1 MRRLRQLAAL
11 LGLLLLMSVT
21 ATAEPAAKALWTL
34 MVYLD
39 ADNDLERPMMQN
51 LADMARVGSSATV
64 NLIVL
69 AARNAQGD
77 GLYTNAPV
85 LNIPNWTNAKLL
97 QVQQGKL
104 IELDDWGAL
113 DMGDPSTLG
122 RFLTRVTS
130 DFPAERYGVIFGDHG
145 MAWAGLAVAES
156 NDSDS
161 LGIGEVGSMLKGV
174 TKTAG
179 RFELIGFDACVMAN
193 LEVARTLA
201 PFARYMVASEEIEP
215 SAGWDYAAV
224 LSAVERSPQMDGAA
238 LGRVI
243 VDTYRDSFA
252 KSAHHERQQ
261 KAKALTLS
269 VIDLDKVASI
279 DKATAALGSGAH
291 ALLTRGGHD
300 AWIHL
305 AHARNDAE
313 EYGRTAAPGSEP
325 RLGSEVYDLVHVAEN
340 LKQRAQDKAATAAAD
355 SVIAAVRQAIV
366 YSIHGEARPHANG
379 MSIFFPPDQATL
391 AVRGKTSYN
400 ETDFAQINAWYPFL
414 LDYTALP
421 ASDAERNRPKPAIDP
436 LQASGRMVSHGSEI
450 KITSQA
456 HGDDIE
462 DASFVLSM
470 VDNGSRVVIG
480 SIPVDLDSKGDLK
493 EDWDGE
499 WFTISD
505 GNEEFIAPITS
516 FEELSDGDE
525 EDVYWAEVPAQLRV
539 SGTTQWLDVTL
550 GFVLDFKEEE
560 VTGDFIYAVE
570 YTRHGPRE
578 IDVDV
583 GDDLRPMY
591 EVIDAAGKAALA
603 AADGHVMHIDDLD
616 DLKVKRDPVP
626 SGRYQVGFLVRSLG
640 GRHSESFV
648 DVDVE

>member
-1 MRRLRQLAAL
+1 
-11 LGLLLLMSVT
+11 
-21 ATAEPAAKALWTL
+21 
-34 MVYLD
+34 
-39 ADNDLERPMMQN
+39 
-51 LADMARVGSSATV
+51 
-64 NLIVL
+64 
-69 AARNAQGD
+69 
-77 GLYTNAPV
+77 
-85 LNIPNWTNAKLL
+85 
-97 QVQQGKL
+97 
-104 IELDDWGAL
+104 
-113 DMGDPSTLG
+113 
-122 RFLTRVTS
+122 
-130 DFPAERYGVIFGDHG
+130 
-145 MAWAGLAVAES
+145 
-156 NDSDS
+156 
-161 LGIGEVGSMLKGV
+161 
-174 TKTAG
+174 
-179 RFELIGFDACVMAN
+179 
-193 LEVARTLA
+193 
-201 PFARYMVASEEIEP
+201 
-215 SAGWDYAAV
+215 
-224 LSAVERSPQMDGAA
+224 
-238 LGRVI
+238 
-243 VDTYRDSFA
+243 
-252 KSAHHERQQ
+252 
-261 KAKALTLS
+261 
-269 VIDLDKVASI
+269 
-279 DKATAALGSGAH
+279 
-291 ALLTRGGHD
+291 
-300 AWIHL
+300 
-305 AHARNDAE
+305 
-313 EYGRTAAPGSEP
+313 
-325 RLGSEVYDLVHVAEN
+325 
-340 LKQRAQDKAATAAAD
+340 
-355 SVIAAVRQAIV
+355 
-366 YSIHGEARPHANG
+366 
-379 MSIFFPPDQATL
+379 ATL